1 MDLTRL
7 GAAVEDILD
16 RQGMEHTSEQ
26 HGLIVAEEAGEA
38 ARAVLK
44 ASQGIRGTRKYWR
57 DELERELAGV
67 VLAAAACATHHGI
80 DLELAVAHHLTEL
93 DALPPGELT
102 RERPANGAVR

>member
-1 MDLTRL
+1 MDLARL
-7 GAAVEDILD
+7 GDAVEDILD

-44 ASQGIRGTRKYWR
+44 MSQGIRGTREYW
-57 DELERELAGV
+57 DGELEKELAGV

-80 DLELAVAHHLTEL
+80 NLEVAVARHLAEL
-93 DALPPGELT
+93 VSLPPGALSAPRGPHE
-102 RERPANGAVR
+102 VRV